1 MARCGARDGACDVR
15 AICVAMWC
23 SAHSWGVAEER
34 FDLVQLQE
42 WCEVVHCAGLGFLV
56 KI

>member
-1 MARCGARDGACDVR
+1 MAWCGARDGACDVR

-23 SAHSWGVAEER
+23 SARSWGVAEER

-42 WCEVVHCAGLGFLV
+42 WCEVVHCAGLGFDSW
-56 KI
+56 